1 MKRVAYDMKCDNCMG
16 LPPSSPPL
24 PSLRKPV
31 ITDSVTRREI
41 AKYWKLKRM
50 VEEDHFSFAIK
61 AAARLR
67 ARTLSV
73 MILILPRGEEN
84 DYKLFEE
91 SLSDEDDDQTQK
103 EWENIDPNTKDLI
116 RWTKSKYAYLNQ
128 PDIKF
133 TDGPKRRRSSSYIAQ
148 LYVCSATGE
157 YIWCI

>member
-16 LPPSSPPL
+16 LPPSPPPL

-61 AAARLR
+61 AAARLK
-67 ARTLSV
+67 ARTLS
-73 MILILPRGEEN
+73 EN

-116 RWTKSKYAYLNQ
+116 RLGIKNWWTKSKYAYLNQ